1 MKVGIT
7 LPNLGAQATREN
19 VLKLATQAEKDG
31 FDSLWTITRILWPL
45 KPQSA
50 YRATPDGSLPI
61 EYQNVLDPLDVLV
74 YVAANTNNIALGTS
88 VADMFFYTPIMLAK
102 RFATLDVLSQGRV
115 ISGLGLGWSKDEYQ
129 ASNIP
134 FMNRAQRADEFI
146 QVMKKIWTDDI
157 VEFKGKFYDIP
168 ASKIDPK
175 PIQKPHIPIYLGGFS
190 PNTFSRMIN
199 YDLSGWL
206 GVVGGPLEYTE
217 NTIKAMKEQASQ
229 ANKNPDNFRIIMM
242 TYPNVK
248 EGVSSKNDKNR
259 FPLSGTIDEIGSDI
273 QRVKGMGVDHI
284 IFGYNFLPIGRDVAK
299 MIDISKQ
306 LSKFAR

>member
-74 YVAANTNNIALGTS
+74 YVAANTNKIALGTS

-217 NTIKAMKEQASQ
+217 NTIKAMKERASQ
-229 ANKNPDNFRIIMM
+229 ANKNPDNFRTIMM

-248 EGVSSKNDKNR
+248 EGVSSKNDRNR

>member
-7 LPNLGAQATREN
+7 LPNLGPQATREN
-19 VLKLATQAEKDG
+19 VLKLATQAEKEG

-50 YRATPDGSLPI
+50 YQATPDGSLPI

-88 VADMFFYTPIMLAK
+88 VADIFFYTPIMLAK

-115 ISGLGLGWSKDEYQ
+115 LSGLGLGWSKDEYQ

-134 FMNRAQRADEFI
+134 FMNRGERADEFI

-157 VEFKGKFYDIP
+157 VEFKGKYYDIP
-168 ASKIDPK
+168 ASKINPK

-190 PNTFSRMIN
+190 PNTFSRIVK
-199 YDLSGWL
+199 YDLNGWL

-217 NTIKAMKEQASQ
+217 SSIKAIKEQASQ
-229 ANKNPDNFRIIMM
+229 ANKKPDNFRIIMM

-248 EGVSSKNDKNR
+248 EAVSSKNDKNR

-284 IFGYNFLPIGRDVAK
+284 IFGYNFLPIGRDVVK
-299 MIDISKQ
+299 MIEISEE

>member
-1 MKVGIT
+1 
-7 LPNLGAQATREN
+7 
-19 VLKLATQAEKDG
+19 LATQAEKDG

-50 YRATPDGSLPI
+50 YAATPDGSLPV

-74 YVAANTNNIALGTS
+74 YVAANTNKIALGTS
-88 VADMFFYTPIMLAK
+88 VADLFFYTPIMLAK

-134 FMNRAQRADEFI
+134 FMNRGERADEFI
-146 QVMKKIWTDDI
+146 RVMKKIWTDDI
-157 VEFKGKFYDIP
+157 VEFKGKYYDIP

-175 PIQKPHIPIYLGGFS
+175 PIQKPHIPIYLGGFT
-190 PNTFSRMIN
+190 PNTFSRIVK
-199 YDLSGWL
+199 YDLNGWL
-206 GVVGGPLEYTE
+206 GVVGGPLEYIE
-217 NTIKAMKEQASQ
+217 SSIKAIKEQASQ

-242 TYPNVK
+242 IYPNVK
-248 EGVSSKNDKNR
+248 EGISSKNDKNR
-259 FPLSGTIDEIGSDI
+259 FPLSGTIDEIGNDI

-284 IFGYNFLPIGRDVAK
+284 IFGYNFLPIGRDIAK
-299 MIDISKQ
+299 ILDISKQ

>member
-217 NTIKAMKEQASQ
+217 NTIKAMKERASQ
-229 ANKNPDNFRIIMM
+229 ANKNPDNFRTIMM

-248 EGVSSKNDKNR
+248 KGVSSKNDKNR

>member
-229 ANKNPDNFRIIMM
+229 ANKNPDNFRTIMM